1 MYFARASPKKLRLA
15 GTFTSVAPG
24 TKKIGRRTHVIR
36 SRQSKNFKSAV
47 TFTSVAPVA
56 KIFGRA
62 SRENTSVRVHS
73 CCSHLS
79 CKKNAVG
86 CQLYYG
92 RANRK

>member
-47 TFTSVAPVA
+47 TFTSVAPIA
-56 KIFGRA
+56 KFFGRA
-62 SRENTSVRVHS
+62 GRENNLVRIHS
-73 CCSHLS
+73 CWNHLS
-79 CKKNAVG
+79 CNKIAVD
-86 CQLYYG
+86 CHLYYG